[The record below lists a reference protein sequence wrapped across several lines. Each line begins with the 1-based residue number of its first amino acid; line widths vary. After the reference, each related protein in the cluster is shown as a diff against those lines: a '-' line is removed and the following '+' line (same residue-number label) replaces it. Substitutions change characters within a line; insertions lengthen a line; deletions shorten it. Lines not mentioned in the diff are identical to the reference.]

1 MYFCLG
7 FVVGAVL
14 MILYFRVT
22 SKTSGTLRIDHTN
35 PDKDIYRFDVDDL
48 DSLANKKKI
57 NLKVDNNAKLSQ
69 K

>member
-1 MYFCLG
+1 MYFWLG

-14 MILYFRVT
+14 MFLYFRVT
-22 SKTSGTLRIDHTN
+22 SKTSGTLRIDRTN
-35 PDKDIYRFDVDDL
+35 PDKDIFRFDVDDL

>member
-22 SKTSGTLRIDHTN
+22 SKASGTLRIDHTN

-48 DSLANKKKI
+48 NSLANKKKI

>member
-22 SKTSGTLRIDHTN
+22 SKASGTLRIDHTN

>member
-1 MYFCLG
+1 MYFWLG

-14 MILYFRVT
+14 MFLYFRVT
-22 SKTSGTLRIDHTN
+22 SKTSGTLRIDSTN
-35 PDKDIYRFDVDDL
+35 PDKDIFRFDVDDL

>member
-1 MYFCLG
+1 MYFWLG

-14 MILYFRVT
+14 MFLYFRVT
-22 SKTSGTLRIDHTN
+22 SKISGTLRIDRTN
-35 PDKDIYRFDVDDL
+35 PDKDIFRFDVDDL

>member
-1 MYFCLG
+1 MYFWLG

-14 MILYFRVT
+14 MFLYFRAT
-22 SKTSGTLRIDHTN
+22 SKTSGTLRIDRTN
-35 PDKDIYRFDVDDL
+35 PDKDIFRFDVDDL